1 MGKSK
6 TGYNV
11 TGKTVNDLLNME
23 SREFSKVSQDRQA
36 LSRVVSRLASAANK
50 RIKRMQA
57 QKESSPALI
66 RAMESGGKFSVKDKS
81 LDELKKEFMRVKS
94 FLQDK
99 TSDLKQWKKLK
110 NKLKES
116 LGKSGIAIDE
126 NKVGKVIH
134 IYEEIRKKNPEVSA
148 KEFKYKIFETIQTMP
163 DDISINQQIENIADN
178 LENIY
183 LETKKEKDS
192 LQDVS
197 SLL

>member
-6 TGYNV
+6 KGYNV
-11 TGKTVNDLLNME
+11 TGKSVDDLLNME

-57 QKESSPALI
+57 QNESSPALI
-66 RAMESGGKFSVKDKS
+66 RAMESGGKFSVKGKS
-81 LDELKKEFMRVKS
+81 TDELKKEFMRVKS

-99 TSDLKQWKKLK
+99 TSDLKQWKKIK

-116 LGKSGIAIDE
+116 LGKSGVTIDE

>member
-1 MGKSK
+1 
-6 TGYNV
+6 
-11 TGKTVNDLLNME
+11 
-23 SREFSKVSQDRQA
+23 
-36 LSRVVSRLASAANK
+36 
-50 RIKRMQA
+50 MQA
-57 QKESSPALI
+57 QNESSPALI
-66 RAMESGGKFSVKDKS
+66 RAMESGGNFSVKGKS

-99 TSDLKQWKKLK
+99 TSDLKRWKKLK

-116 LGKSGIAIDE
+116 LGKSGIVIDE

>member
-1 MGKSK
+1 MGKTK

-11 TGKTVNDLLNME
+11 TGKSVNDLLNME
-23 SREFSKVSQDRQA
+23 SREFSQVAQDRQA

-57 QKESSPALI
+57 QGENSPALI
-66 RAMESGGKFSVKDKS
+66 RAMESGGKFSVKGKS
-81 LDELKKEFMRVKS
+81 TEELKREYMRVKN

-110 NKLKES
+110 KKLQDS
-116 LGKSGIAIDE
+116 LAKSGITLDE
-126 NKVGKVIH
+126 GKVGKVIH
-134 IYEEIRKKNPEVSA
+134 IYEEVRKKNPEVSA
-148 KEFKYKIFETIQTMP
+148 REYKYKIFDTIQTLS
-163 DDISINQQIENIADN
+163 DNISINQQIDYIEDN

-192 LQDVS
+192 IKDVS

>member
-6 TGYNV
+6 KGYNV
-11 TGKTVNDLLNME
+11 TGKSVDDLLNME

-57 QKESSPALI
+57 KGENSPALI
-66 RAMESGGKFSVKDKS
+66 RAMESGGKFSVKGKS

-116 LGKSGIAIDE
+116 LGKSGVIIDE

-163 DDISINQQIENIADN
+163 DDISVNQQIENIADN

>member
-1 MGKSK
+1 MSKTK
-6 TGYNV
+6 TGYSV
-11 TGKTVNDLLNME
+11 TGKSVNDLLNME
-23 SREFSKVSQDRQA
+23 SREFSIVSQDRQA

-50 RIKRMQA
+50 RLKRMQV
-57 QKESSPALI
+57 QNESSPALI
-66 RAMESGGKFSVKDKS
+66 RAMESGGKFSVKGKS
-81 LDELKKEFMRVKS
+81 LSELKKEYMRVKG

-110 NKLKES
+110 KKLKES
-116 LGKSGIAIDE
+116 LNKSGITIDE

-134 IYEEIRKKNPEVSA
+134 IYEEVRKKNPEVSA
-148 KEFKYKIFETIQTMP
+148 REFKYKIFETVQTMS
-163 DDISINQQIENIADN
+163 DDISVNQQIEYITDN

-192 LQDVS
+192 IKDVS

>member
-11 TGKTVNDLLNME
+11 TGKSVDDLLNME

-57 QKESSPALI
+57 QNESSPALI
-66 RAMESGGKFSVKDKS
+66 RAMESGGKFSVKGKS

-110 NKLKES
+110 NKLQES
-116 LGKSGIAIDE
+116 LGKSGVIIDE

-148 KEFKYKIFETIQTMP
+148 KEFKYKVFETIQSMP

-192 LQDVS
+192 LKDVS